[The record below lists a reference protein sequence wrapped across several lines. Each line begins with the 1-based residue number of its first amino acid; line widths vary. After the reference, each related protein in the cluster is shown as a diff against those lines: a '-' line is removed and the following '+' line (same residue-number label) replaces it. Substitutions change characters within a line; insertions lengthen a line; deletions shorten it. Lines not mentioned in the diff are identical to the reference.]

1 MAICLTVRRSNYL
14 FSTQWG
20 DPMAWR
26 DVVFQYDGTFEGFL
40 CCVFESYVHKEFPI
54 AFCGDEDCCS
64 LYEVRFITTE
74 TEKWKRVYNSITS
87 RSKAAGDIVRRCFFT
102 CLPDKEQ
109 HLYAFIRKLYDEGPS
124 FIRNPADEVYH
135 PIAKALRHMNGEL
148 EKLRGFVRFSDYSG
162 VLGAEIEPKNRVL
175 PLLRYHF
182 CARYASE
189 SFFIYD
195 RTHKELL
202 VYAKGHSR
210 IMQVDSLQ
218 LALPGDEELHFRMLW
233 RRFFNAISIEERH
246 NPRCQN
252 TFLPKRY
259 RGTMTEFLPQEEC
272 GHSSIP
278 PSIDAALPNCG
289 AQGGIPAPV
298 IHQESAPSAAG

>member
-1 MAICLTVRRSNYL
+1 MARCPTARRSNYL
-14 FSTQWG
+14 FSMRWG
-20 DPMAWR
+20 DPVAWR

-64 LYEVRFITTE
+64 LYEVRFIATE
-74 TEKWKRVYNSITS
+74 IEKWKRVYNSITA
-87 RSKAAGDIVRRCFFT
+87 RSKAAGNIVRRGFFT

-109 HLYAFIRKLYDEGPS
+109 HLYAFIRKLYQDGPA

-182 CARYASE
+182 CARYANE
-189 SFFIYD
+189 AFFIYD

-233 RRFFNAISIEERH
+233 RRFFNAVTIEERH

-259 RGTMTEFLPQEEC
+259 RGTMTEFLPPEDEKS
-272 GHSSIP
+272 GTTP
-278 PSIDAALPNCG
+278 PSIDAAWPSHG
-289 AQGGIPAPV
+289 AQDAILAPAT
-298 IHQESAPSAAG
+298 HQGSAPSAAG

>member
-1 MAICLTVRRSNYL
+1 M
-14 FSTQWG
+14 QWG
-20 DPMAWR
+20 DPVVWR

-64 LYEVRFITTE
+64 LYEVRFIATE
-74 TEKWKRVYNSITS
+74 TEKWKRVYHSITA
-87 RSKAAGDIVRRCFFT
+87 RSKAAGDIVRRGFFT
-102 CLPDKEQ
+102 CLVDKEQ
-109 HLYAFIRKLYDEGPS
+109 HLYAFIRKLYQDGPS

-148 EKLRGFVRFSDYSG
+148 EKLRGFVRFSDYNG

-182 CARYASE
+182 CGRYANE

-210 IMQVDSLQ
+210 ILQVDSLQ

-233 RRFFNAISIEERH
+233 RRFFDAVAIEERY

-259 RGTMTEFLPQEEC
+259 RGTMTEFLPPED
-272 GHSSIP
+272 SRNTTTP
-278 PSIDAALPNCG
+278 PKIDAALPNLDV
-289 AQGGIPAPV
+289 QDVIPAPV
-298 IHQESAPSAAG
+298 TPQGSLPSVAG

>member
-1 MAICLTVRRSNYL
+1 MICLTARRSSYL
-14 FSTQWG
+14 FSMQWG
-20 DPMAWR
+20 EHMAWR

-40 CCVFESYVHKEFPI
+40 CCVFDSYVHKEFPI
-54 AFCGDEDCCS
+54 AFYGDEDCCT
-64 LYEVRFITTE
+64 LYEVRFVTTDR
-74 TEKWKRVYNSITS
+74 EKAQRIYNSIKS
-87 RSKAAGDIVRRCFFT
+87 RSKAAADIVRRTFLT
-102 CLPDKEQ
+102 CLADKEQ
-109 HLYAFIRKLYDEGPS
+109 HLYAFIRKLYQEGAA

-135 PIAKALRHMNGEL
+135 PIARALRHLNGEL

-182 CARYASE
+182 CARYAEE

-202 VYAKGHSR
+202 VYSKGHSR
-210 IMQVDSLQ
+210 ILQADSLQ
-218 LALPGDEELHFRMLW
+218 LALPGEEEVHFRMLW
-233 RRFFNAISIEERH
+233 RRFFNTVSIEERH

-259 RGTMTEFLPQEEC
+259 RGTMTEFLSDEQPSTTPPEE
-272 GHSSIP
+272 GVVLKGP
-278 PSIDAALPNCG
+278 FVQG
-289 AQGGIPAPV
+289 AI
-298 IHQESAPSAAG
+298 SAPETPPGSLPSVVG

>member
-1 MAICLTVRRSNYL
+1 M
-14 FSTQWG
+14 QWG
-20 DPMAWR
+20 DCMAWR

-40 CCVFESYVHKEFPI
+40 CCVFDSYVHKEFPI
-54 AFCGDEDCCS
+54 AFFGDEDCCT
-64 LYEVRFITTE
+64 LYEVRFVTTDK
-74 TEKWKRVYNSITS
+74 EKAQRIYNSIKD
-87 RSKAAGDIVRRCFFT
+87 RSKAACDIVRRCFLT
-102 CLPDKEQ
+102 CLNEKER
-109 HLYAFIRKLYDEGPS
+109 HLYTFIRKLYQEGAA

-135 PIAKALRHMNGEL
+135 PIACALRHLNGEL

-182 CARYASE
+182 CARYAEE

-210 IMQVDSLQ
+210 ILQVDNLQ
-218 LALPGDEELHFRMLW
+218 LALPGEEEVHFRMLW
-233 RRFFNAISIEERH
+233 RRFFNTISIEERH

-259 RGTMTEFLPQEEC
+259 RGTMTEFLPDEPTTTPPEESVVLK
-272 GHSSIP
+272 GP
-278 PSIDAALPNCG
+278 FVQG
-289 AQGGIPAPV
+289 AI
-298 IHQESAPSAAG
+298 SAPETLPGSLPSVVG